1 MRYTQGPLKWSY
13 IQIYISKTYYTY
25 DASWVRTML
34 ATVIKSILVKILL
47 FSSFEKSFSAV
58 VTAGKRFPDLHPDFS
73 GLLVVTHL
81 PSTQICKFSLF
92 SKYLEF
98 PPKRL
103 FVPDCRTA
111 AAIRFRLSSTL
122 PSRDNFLVS
131 REPVPG
137 LHPTPTS
144 NPTGQDI
151 AWVVELSLCPL
162 TSCPLRLPRMTLL
175 EELDELRLLR
185 DSEAPEV
192 RWRANNWARASP
204 RASVSSKRSSHSRRT
219 VSCKKTTYDSKK
231 YVSLNKKDFS
241 LSQIWSTLL
250 NRKI

>member
-1 MRYTQGPLKWSY
+1 MNSDLQVLPFFKVFGIFQLLK
-13 IQIYISKTYYTY
+13 
-25 DASWVRTML
+25 
-34 ATVIKSILVKILL
+34 
-47 FSSFEKSFSAV
+47 
-58 VTAGKRFPDLHPDFS
+58 
-73 GLLVVTHL
+73 
-81 PSTQICKFSLF
+81 
-92 SKYLEF
+92 F

-137 LHPTPTS
+137 LHPTPPS

-162 TSCPLRLPRMTLL
+162 TSYPLRLPRMTLL

-192 RWRANNWARASP
+192 R
-204 RASVSSKRSSHSRRT
+204 
-219 VSCKKTTYDSKK
+219 
-231 YVSLNKKDFS
+231 
-241 LSQIWSTLL
+241 
-250 NRKI
+250 